1 MRDEIKTFIEK
12 VSSYNAEVLGVKEP
26 SIKYVGETL
35 METVTTKAEAS
46 SEGDEIR
53 INKDC
58 EWEGGAWKQ
67 KVFCIVSHEVRHCW
81 QMQTQ
86 YNSKAIEEYIDP
98 SKTDINKYN
107 EQELEVDAWAWA
119 WFMLKVNYGA
129 DLLLEKDVFSE
140 KSIKKISQRRE
151 EIEEEYR
158 NK

>member
-12 VSSYNAEVLGVKEP
+12 VTSYNAEVLGVKEP
-26 SIKYVGETL
+26 SIKYVGENL

-81 QMQTQ
+81 QVQTQ
-86 YNSKAIEEYIDP
+86 YNSKAIEEYIGS
-98 SKTDINKYN
+98 SKTDINRYN

-129 DLLLEKDVFSE
+129 DLLLGKDVFSE
-140 KSIKKISQRRE
+140 RSIKKISQRRE